1 MVVRPGADPVVPVL
15 AALRRGARG
24 GSVAVF
30 LPGPSPVLR
39 VLLDLGFLVQD
50 RDQYLASE
58 PGLVDP
64 ARLVPNPG
72 ML

>member
-1 MVVRPGADPVVPVL
+1 
-15 AALRRGARG
+15 
-24 GSVAVF
+24 
-30 LPGPSPVLR
+30 
-39 VLLDLGFLVQD
+39 VLLDRRFRIGD
-50 RDQYLASE
+50 RDTYMASS

>member
-1 MVVRPGADPVVPVL
+1 M
-15 AALRRGARG
+15 AA
-24 GSVAVF
+24 VM
-30 LPGPSPVLR
+30 GPSPVLR
-39 VLLDLGFLVQD
+39 ALLDLGFQVTD
-50 RDQYLASE
+50 RDQYMASE

>member
-1 MVVRPGADPVVPVL
+1 M
-15 AALRRGARG
+15 AR
-24 GSVAVF
+24 VA
-30 LPGPSPVLR
+30 GPSPVLP
-39 VLLDLGFLVQD
+39 VLLAAGFRITD
-50 RDQYLASE
+50 RDEFMASD